1 VSPLAQRPGGGR
13 GPLLAPAF
21 AVLALALAPEGASA
35 ACARATPQACDPGG
49 GAPAGPPAPV
59 PPQGGFVAID
69 NWQLLEGSGAMAR
82 IKQRTTGAYGGGE
95 FDAGAG
101 WRLGGALGA
110 TRSRIRIDALAAKAA
125 VDSYSAIVYG
135 KRAFVAG
142 AGKLNLLAA
151 ASYAWHD
158 MDTTRHFDVPGISQT
173 LEADVSANT
182 VLAFTELG
190 YELALSQRASLE
202 PFAGLAFRDV
212 RTRGFSETGGSAA
225 IDAEGGRVVQTTTTL
240 GLRGQAGV
248 SLGPAAGRV
257 HALLGW
263 RRAFGDVAPETTL
276 ALDGGGVLTVA
287 GAPLARSAALA
298 GLGAELALSRSA
310 AIGLAYGGQY
320 GGGMRE
326 HMASLSLR
334 WAFGSL

>member
-1 VSPLAQRPGGGR
+1 MA
-13 GPLLAPAF
+13 
-21 AVLALALAPEGASA
+21 EGASA
-35 ACARATPQACDPGG
+35 ACAPETPPACDPGG
-49 GAPAGPPAPV
+49 RV
-59 PPQGGFVAID
+59 PPSPAAPGPQGWIVAID
-69 NWQLLEGSGAMAR
+69 NWQLLEGSSAIAR
-82 IKQRTTGAYGGGE
+82 IKQRTTGAYAGGE

-101 WRLGGALGA
+101 WRLGGALGT
-110 TRSRIRIDALAAKAA
+110 TRSRIRIDALDAKAN
-125 VDSYSAIVYG
+125 VDSYSATLYG
-135 KRAFVAG
+135 KRSFVAG
-142 AGKLNLLAA
+142 AGKVNLLAA

-173 LEADVSANT
+173 LTADVSANT

-212 RTRGFSETGGSAA
+212 RTRGFSESGGSTA
-225 IDAEGGRVVQTTTTL
+225 IDAEGSRVVQTTTTL
-240 GLRGQAGV
+240 GLRGQTGL
-248 SLGPAAGRV
+248 SLGPAVGRV

-276 ALDGGGVLTVA
+276 ALDGGSVLTVA
-287 GAPLARSAALA
+287 GAPIARSAALV

-310 AIGLAYGGQY
+310 AVGLAYGGQY
-320 GGGMRE
+320 GDGMRE
-326 HMASLSLR
+326 HTASLSLR